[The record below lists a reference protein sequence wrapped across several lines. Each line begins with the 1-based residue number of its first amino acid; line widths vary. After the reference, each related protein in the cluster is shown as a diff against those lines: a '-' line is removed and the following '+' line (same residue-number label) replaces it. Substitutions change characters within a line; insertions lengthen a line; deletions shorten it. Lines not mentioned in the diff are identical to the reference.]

1 MVLSRIRQ
9 HPTFMLS
16 LNLKTIIMKLRITLD
31 IFSGRPN
38 PVLEVSDAEAKKVLD
53 KIAPTGRMKNLTNK
67 SIQPPGNLGYRGII
81 VDQLD
86 KASKEHPQRMHLTH
100 ANMFGTEQFS
110 GLPGDDLESFVFDK
124 VSRFRDVPNKSEFK
138 GYLEKEMKR
147 FKKDWEKIIAVPGII
162 WPPLINT
169 CQCAPDPDI
178 AWWNDGGPIQSGNNC
193 YNYASNYRTNT
204 FAQPGRA
211 SGQQYTSLS
220 GCSVAAG
227 QRSAKDGAI
236 ADQLIDLPAAN
247 NKCPGKGHLVAL
259 VVAPNWDYHWFRKG
273 PNGRWS
279 HKPGSTA
286 AKLTDNSGNIITDPR
301 TADRGPYTQFCTFM
315 QVIHGHIKIG

>member
-1 MVLSRIRQ
+1 
-9 HPTFMLS
+9 
-16 LNLKTIIMKLRITLD
+16 MKLKITLD

-38 PVLEVSDAEAKKVLD
+38 PELIVDAAEAKKVLD
-53 KIAPTGRMKNLTNK
+53 TISPNGRMKKLSSNSLQAP
-67 SIQPPGNLGYRGII
+67 SSLGYRGII
-81 VDQLD
+81 VEQLD
-86 KASKEHPQRMHLTH
+86 KASKEHPTRMHLTH
-100 ANMFGTEQFS
+100 DNMFGSESFS
-110 GLPGDDLESFVFDK
+110 AMNGEALESFVFSK
-124 VSRFRDVPNKSEFK
+124 LGRFKAVPNKKEFK
-138 GYLEKEMKR
+138 GYLEKEVKR
-147 FKKDWEKIIAVPGII
+147 FKKDWEIIARLPFPK
-162 WPPLINT
+162 WPPIIFNP

-220 GCSVAAG
+220 GCTVGAG

-236 ADQLIDLPAAN
+236 ADQLIDLPLAD
-247 NKCPGKGHLVAL
+247 NKCPKKGHLVAL
-259 VVAPNWDYHWFRKG
+259 VVAPNYDYHWFRKG

-279 HKPGSTA
+279 HKPGGTQA
-286 AKLTDNSGNIITDPR
+286 TITDNSNNLITDPR

-315 QVIHGHIKIG
+315 QVLHGHIKIG

>member
-1 MVLSRIRQ
+1 MR
-9 HPTFMLS
+9 
-16 LNLKTIIMKLRITLD
+16 LKITLD

-38 PVLEVSDAEAKKVLD
+38 PELLVSDGDAKKLLD
-53 KIAPTGRMKNLTNK
+53 SISPSGRMKKVTSK
-67 SIQPPGNLGYRGII
+67 SIQPPSNLGFRGII
-81 VDQLD
+81 VEQLD
-86 KASKEHPQRMHLTH
+86 KASKEHPSRMQVTH
-100 ANMFGTEQFS
+100 ANMFGTDSFS
-110 GLPGDDLESFVFDK
+110 DMDGAGVESFLFSK
-124 VSRFRDVPNKSEFK
+124 LSRFTGVPNRKDFK
-138 GYLEKEMKR
+138 TYLEKEIKR
-147 FKKDWEKIIAVPGII
+147 FKKDWEKIIMVPYPI
-162 WPPLINT
+162 WPPILFNP

-178 AWWNDGGPIQSGNNC
+178 AWWNDAGTIQFGNNC

-220 GCSVAAG
+220 GCTVAAG

-236 ADQLIDLPAAN
+236 ADQLVDLPLAD
-247 NKCPGKGHLVAL
+247 NKCPKKGHLVAL
-259 VVAPNWDYHWFRKG
+259 VVAPDYDYHWFRKG

-286 AKLTDNSGNIITDPR
+286 ATITDNSNNLITDPR

-315 QVIHGHIKIG
+315 QVLHGHIKIG